1 MKETRLAIPKK
12 RKIHISEASSVKGKE
27 VEASKSSDKV
37 EEKVIQRIFVLLENN
52 DTNMYMYSDPI
63 FVPHISV
70 YTNTDIVSEL
80 KENLTPEQYKQLGN
94 TCFGNFLQMKR
105 YEVQH
110 QLFRCFMTLQLEGT
124 PNNVF
129 AKHVNGTSL
138 HFTLREFALV
148 TGLKCVGNDADFEFS
163 EKVPNRLIETYFAG
177 ANLVKKKHL
186 MKCFADKNW
195 GPDNDGDALKI
206 ALLYFIQTFIFSSEK
221 NSTTIPRLH
230 FDLVESGRN
239 SEYNWGLKA
248 FETLTKSI
256 SKKTDA
262 QKTYYRIVGMPLA
275 IQVWFYECCSDVDPK
290 IALRVDN
297 VVPRILN
304 WRTTGNQPNFAYL
317 MNDMFN
323 DKANMKYTIAYRCC
337 IHLHTNAYRCCI
349 QDTTYI
355 FIQMHITI
363 YNNIQMHTD
372 TTCKCIQDTTYI
384 CIQMHTTIV
393 YKDIHPTDI
402 ELAVIQIPP
411 VGVDVENNPTPA
423 HSDKSGEDSDDFSP
437 TPDLQCK
444 KKHVAS
450 IGPSSSPPHKKC
462 KEHERHLS
470 NTEYQSKI
478 PSLADSK
485 NDEVSSLRKD
495 LNSFKEYVVGE
506 FKSLRTLINDNF
518 KMLSD
523 HLQHNQQN
531 EGQEG
536 VSTEFYVSQFE
547 LDDKFLPSQIPET
560 RIVIHNIAK
569 KVESTPVPSHRNR
582 RPSRWYSSPYESNFD
597 SAGTSVKLTPI
608 FEKRHPFEDD
618 SITGPHPT
626 LIIQEYDKWVR
637 DGLLARHDQRSN
649 LEDHYKKNKSTLHIP
664 LDFGVDQHIDVIF
677 YYLRK
682 KGKYTQTSNFKYT
695 TVDCI
700 FKIRIAEIF
709 DKYADTDS
717 NANVAK
723 EEDVVCEYIRGYR
736 LLANV
741 PWHTVD
747 NVLIPVNL
755 KDKLYWVLAVV
766 SFKERCIKVYDSYR
780 YAGHDA
786 YVASEIDKLA
796 KLVPL
801 HLSISGF
808 YRDSQ
813 GIDWSTYSAYTDK
826 SHTDPFEVFFIS
838 DLPQQKAG
846 SMDCGVYVAAYAEF
860 LSTLGEIPQTT
871 FDSNQLHQRYGA
883 LIWDY
888 AMRKIDA
895 DAISEN
901 EAPSKIARQIT
912 KSDSKL
918 QIVLE

>member
-1 MKETRLAIPKK
+1 MALEKRTIARHENFKETQVEKSMKETRLAVPEK
-12 RKIHISEASSVKGKE
+12 RKIHISEASFVKGKE

-37 EEKVIQRIFVLLENN
+37 EEKGIKLFVKKH
-52 DTNMYMYSDPI
+52 PI
-63 FVPHISV
+63 FALHISV

-105 YEVQH
+105 CEVQH
-110 QLFRCFMTLQLEGT
+110 QLFRCFMALQLEGT

-129 AKHVNGTSL
+129 AMHVNGTSL

-163 EKVPNRLIETYFAG
+163 EKVPNRLIEAYFGG

-206 ALLYFIQTFIFSSEK
+206 ALF
-221 NSTTIPRLH
+221 
-230 FDLVESGRN
+230 
-239 SEYNWGLKA
+239 
-248 FETLTKSI
+248 
-256 SKKTDA
+256 KKIDA
-262 QKTYYRIVGMPLA
+262 QKKYYRIAGMPLA
-275 IQVWFYECCSDVDPK
+275 MQVWFYEFCSDVDPK

-323 DKANMKYTIAYRCC
+323 DKANM
-337 IHLHTNAYRCCI
+337 
-349 QDTTYI
+349 DTA
-355 FIQMHITI
+355 
-363 YNNIQMHTD
+363 
-372 TTCKCIQDTTYI
+372 YI
-384 CIQMHTTIV
+384 CIQMHTAVYTCIQMHTDVPYICIQDTAYICIQMHTAVYSCIQMHTYAPYTCIQMHTDVAYICIQDTAYICIQMQTTII

-402 ELAVIQIPP
+402 EFAVIQIPP
-411 VGVDVENNPTPA
+411 
-423 HSDKSGEDSDDFSP
+423 
-437 TPDLQCK
+437 

-450 IGPSSSPPHKKC
+450 VGPSSSPPHKKR
-462 KEHERHLS
+462 KEHEIHPS

-478 PSLADSK
+478 PP
-485 NDEVSSLRKD
+485 VC
-495 LNSFKEYVVGE
+495 VVGE

-531 EGQEG
+531 KSLRQRN
-536 VSTEFYVSQFE
+536 EFIGRC
-547 LDDKFLPSQIPET
+547 DDGIDTAVGDNVEK
-560 RIVIHNIAK
+560 IVLNDQC
-569 KVESTPVPSHRNR
+569 VESRVEGNTTLEVPCNI
-582 RPSRWYSSPYESNFD
+582 PPT
-597 SAGTSVKLTPI
+597 GTSVKLTSI

-618 SITGPHPT
+618 STTGPHPI

-682 KGKYTQTSNFKYT
+682 KGKYNQTSNFKYT

-700 FKIRIAEIF
+700 FKTRKAEIF
-709 DKYADTDS
+709 DRYADTDS
-717 NANVAK
+717 NANIAK

-755 KDKLYWVLAVV
+755 NDRLHWVLAVV
-766 SFKERCIKVYDSYR
+766 SFNERYIKVYDSYIS
-780 YAGHDA
+780 AGHD
-786 YVASEIDKLA
+786 
-796 KLVPL
+796 P
-801 HLSISGF
+801 
-808 YRDSQ
+808 RDSTKPAH
-813 GIDWSTYSAYTDK
+813 D
-826 SHTDPFEVFFIS
+826 S
-838 DLPQQKAG
+838 D
-846 SMDCGVYVAAYAEF
+846 CRVHVAAYTEF

-871 FDSNQLHQRYGA
+871 FDSNLLRQRYGA
-883 LIWDY
+883 LLWDY
-888 AMRKIDA
+888 AMREIDV

-912 KSDSKL
+912 ESDSKL
-918 QIVLE
+918 